1 MRVCIILIL
10 AGVILFFS
18 TRVYAPH
25 NTYRD
30 SNIEYYLEGYKK
42 QQRINLILKTIK
54 WIETNNN
61 YTLTGKSGEYGA
73 YQFTKTTWNHYCNL
87 FFNKNLDI
95 KIKENQDKIAL
106 LKVTSLVNKGYS
118 NKQIASI
125 WNSGSANWNNKIG
138 INKKGVRYNTPHYVS
153 KFDKIYKKYIIELS
167 SLK

>member
-1 MRVCIILIL
+1 MRVCTISIV
-10 AGVILFFS
+10 AGVVLLFS
-18 TRVYAPH
+18 TKVYAPH
-25 NTYRD
+25 NIYRD
-30 SNIEYYLEGYKK
+30 SNIEIYLEDCEKK
-42 QQRINLILKTIK
+42 QRIDLILKTIK

-73 YQFTKTTWNHYCNL
+73 YQFTKTTWDHYCNL
-87 FFNKNLDI
+87 FFDKNLDI

-138 INKKGVRYNTPHYVS
+138 INKKGVCYNTPYYVS
-153 KFDKIYKKYIIELS
+153 KFDKTYKNYVLQHKTA
-167 SLK
+167 K

>member
-1 MRVCIILIL
+1 MRVCTISIV
-10 AGVILFFS
+10 AGVVLLFS
-18 TRVYAPH
+18 TKVYAPH
-25 NTYRD
+25 NIYRD
-30 SNIEYYLEGYKK
+30 SNIEIYLEDCEKK
-42 QQRINLILKTIK
+42 QRIDLILKTIK

-61 YTLTGKSGEYGA
+61 YTLIGKSGEYGA

-153 KFDKIYKKYIIELS
+153 KFDKTYKNYVLQHKTA
-167 SLK
+167 K

>member
-1 MRVCIILIL
+1 LKVCTISIV
-10 AGVILFFS
+10 AGVVLLFS
-18 TRVYAPH
+18 TKVYAPH
-25 NTYRD
+25 DIYRD
-30 SNIEYYLEGYKK
+30 SNIEIYLEDCEKK
-42 QQRINLILKTIK
+42 QRIDLILKTIK

-73 YQFTKTTWNHYCNL
+73 YQFTKNTWDHYCNL
-87 FFNKNLDI
+87 FFDKNLDI

-138 INKKGVRYNTPHYVS
+138 INKKGVCYNTPYYVS
-153 KFDKIYKKYIIELS
+153 KFDKTYKNYVLQHKAA
-167 SLK
+167 K